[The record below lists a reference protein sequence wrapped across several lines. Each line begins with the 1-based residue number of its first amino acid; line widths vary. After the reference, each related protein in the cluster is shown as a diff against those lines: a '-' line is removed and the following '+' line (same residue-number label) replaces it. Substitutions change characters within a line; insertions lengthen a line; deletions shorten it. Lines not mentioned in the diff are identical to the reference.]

1 MATSEVPSVYLD
13 NELSQRFSGFLRYF
27 VGIDASVTRKL
38 VVPDRVRPL
47 WLRSVPI
54 VDGNIAVV
62 VVKNQV
68 VD

>member
-1 MATSEVPSVYLD
+1 MEPAIQQ
-13 NELSQRFSGFLRYF
+13 LSSLLCRNR
-27 VGIDASVTRKL
+27 DASVTRKL